1 MAGATREDD
10 LKALRARI
18 DALRTELD
26 SRESDRR
33 EARDALRASE
43 TAISEAT
50 RALAGLEAES
60 RQLRASASQL
70 AEQQRSLEQ
79 QLATRQ
85 SALGR
90 LLAARATVRA
100 PDLVRL
106 ALSGEDP
113 SEVARQLYYLSVLS
127 KAAARVI
134 EAHRAGLAELER
146 LRGES
151 AARASELRDVEARQ
165 RADRERV
172 LAERR
177 ERRRVLE
184 QIAGALRTGRRQIQ
198 QMQADEKRLS
208 RVVQEISRV
217 LANRPGAGYRQAEP
231 APAPGAAGQ
240 PFANLRGTLRW
251 PVRGELATRDRTQ
264 RSVRTGSKGVF
275 IRAPQGDAVSAVAQ
289 GRVVFA
295 DWMRGFGNLLI
306 IDHGDS
312 YLSVYGHNDSLLKRP
327 GDAVGSG
334 ETIATVG
341 ASGGSE
347 ESGVYFELR
356 HLGEA
361 VDPSSW
367 VRSR

>member
-1 MAGATREDD
+1 M
-10 LKALRARI
+10 RARI

-60 RQLRASASQL
+60 RQLRTSASQL

-90 LLAARATVRA
+90 LLAARSMARA

-106 ALSGEDP
+106 VLSGEDP
-113 SEVARQLYYLSVLS
+113 SEVARRLYYLSVLS

-134 EAHRAGLAELER
+134 EAHRAGLTELER

-151 AARASELRDVEARQ
+151 AARARELRDVEAQQ

-184 QIAGALRTGRRQIQ
+184 QIAGELRTGRRQIQ
-198 QMQADEKRLS
+198 QMLADEKRLS
-208 RVVQEISRV
+208 RVVQEIGRV
-217 LANRPGAGYRQAEP
+217 LASRPGAGYRQAEP
-231 APAPGAAGQ
+231 APAPGATGQ
-240 PFANLRGTLRW
+240 PFASLRGTLRW
-251 PVRGELATRDRTQ
+251 PVRGELATRDRGQ

-312 YLSVYGHNDSLLKRP
+312 YLSVYGHNDSLLKRA

-334 ETIATVG
+334 ETVATVG
-341 ASGGSE
+341 ASGGRE

-367 VRSR
+367 VRPR